1 MSLTFDHSAGGTFAT
16 ADHVHHGVEQG
27 GVSPVVLRGWPL
39 VGHLPELRADPLQF
53 FARIARDHGDVVE
66 LHFGLD
72 KVLMLNNPVMIR
84 HVLQDNRLNYEK
96 SKFYDVMRAVL
107 GNGIFLAEGDE
118 WLSQRRT
125 AARSFQGCQLKRMTA
140 AMQDAV
146 ADMQQRWAPLAARGA
161 VIDLIPEMMRLTLDI
176 LMRTLFSLRLDD
188 EQYAMIFKALTVVLR
203 DAEQRIWS
211 PFNLPR
217 WVPTPRNRE
226 VRTAVRVLDRFV
238 FGLIEKRCAERAQAD
253 GTPRESEGD
262 LLDLLLDNRNGRSDR
277 QICDQFQSMIL
288 AGHETTANGLSWCC
302 HLLSLHPESLR
313 RLRAEVRTVLN
324 GRPAGFADLQNLT
337 YTRMVFDET
346 LRLFPPLWTFS
357 RVAVADDEFAGLKV
371 KAGTNVMLNM
381 FAVHRRPELWDNPEG
396 FDPARFDPQ
405 LKNSQRFAYF
415 PFSDGPRSCLG
426 ERFAILESMIALAGI
441 VDRFDLQ
448 LLPGQKVEPE
458 PMITLR
464 PRGPLLMRVRPAP
477 AA

>member
-1 MSLTFDHSAGGTFAT
+1 MSLAVDHASDATLTAGGRDDGPSVT
-16 ADHVHHGVEQG
+16 
-27 GVSPVVLRGWPL
+27 PVVLRGRPL
-39 VGHLPELRADPLQF
+39 VGHLPELRADPLRF
-53 FARIARDHGDVVE
+53 FTRIARDHGDVVE

-72 KVLMLNNPVMIR
+72 KVLMLNNPAMIR

-96 SKFYDVMRAVL
+96 SKFYNVMREIL

-125 AARSFQGCQLKRMTA
+125 AAKSFQGCQLRRMTA

-146 ADMQQRWAPLAARGA
+146 GDLQARWQPLAARGE

-176 LMRTLFSLRLDD
+176 LMRTLFSLRLDG
-188 EQYAMIFKALTVVLR
+188 QYAEIFRALTVVLR
-203 DAEQRIWS
+203 DGEKRIWS

-217 WVPTPRNRE
+217 WVPTSRNRE
-226 VRTAVRVLDRFV
+226 VRAAVRILDAFV
-238 FGLIEKRCAERAQAD
+238 FGLIEKRCAERALGGD
-253 GTPRESEGD
+253 SPREEEGD

-288 AGHETTANGLSWCC
+288 AGHETTANGLSWSFY
-302 HLLSLHPESLR
+302 LLSKHPESLR
-313 RLRAEVRTVLN
+313 RLRGEVREVLG
-324 GRPAGFADLQNLT
+324 GRAAGFQDLTGLK
-337 YTRMVFDET
+337 YTRMVFDEA
-346 LRLFPPLWTFS
+346 LRLYPPLWTFS
-357 RVAVADDEFAGLKV
+357 RVAVADDAFCGLHL

-381 FAVHRRPELWDNPEG
+381 FAVHRRPELWENPEG
-396 FDPARFDPQ
+396 FDPSRFDPE
-405 LKNSQRFAYF
+405 KRNSQRFAYF

-426 ERFAILESMIALAGI
+426 ERFAILESMIAMAGI

-448 LLPGQKVEPE
+448 LVPGQNVEPE

-464 PRGPLLMRVRPAP
+464 PRGPLLMRLQPAP